1 MLRRL
6 SSILVLAWAA
16 VSTAAAQQND
26 LAFIARP
33 CPSNISSPQ
42 VHMVI
47 PIIVGGISI
56 PFIVCASLGNLSLDL
71 TGAVPTLNATVAG
84 PSGTTISCPTP
95 QSCFGMILTAN
106 PDGSTAIAVNSVAF
120 ATRQYSLNDPD
131 GVCVDTSGT
140 TASVCQTPN
149 PASWGTAYVNGQVV
163 RLLPSANWT
172 GSASLN
178 VNNLGLKSIK
188 QSDGVTDPGV
198 RAVQGRWV
206 ILIFNGTVWTIYP

>member
-16 VSTAAAQQND
+16 ISTAAAQND

-33 CPSNISSPQ
+33 CPPNTSAPQ
-42 VHMVI
+42 VLMVV
-47 PIIVGGISI
+47 PIVVGGISI
-56 PFIVCASLGNLSLDL
+56 PYTLCASLGANLVYDHVNSI
-71 TGAVPTLNATVAG
+71 PTLAVTV
-84 PSGTTISCPTP
+84 PSSPISCPLPT
-95 QSCFGMILTAN
+95 SCFGILTMTN
-106 PDGSTAIAVNSVAF
+106 PDGSTAIAVNSVAL

-149 PASWGTAYVNGQVV
+149 PASWGTGYVNGQVV